1 MPVIEKGFSLWAS
14 FKQLLKDTN
23 PAGVGTGLVAT
34 LFSTMGPGFIVMSSA
49 KSGGLTDPQAVS
61 WLLALYGFGGLA
73 TMFVSLRYR
82 IPMVIA
88 YSIPG
93 AVLLGKI
100 LPHFT
105 IGQAVGAYMIVGLVA
120 LILTVTGLI
129 KKVVDMI
136 PVPIMLGMVA
146 GVLFSFGVSLSKL
159 PSNSPEFMES
169 CSWFSSGQW
178 RSSASHKKCPL
189 SSSPL

>member
-1 MPVIEKGFSLWAS
+1 MPLREKGFSLGAS

-23 PAGVGTGLVAT
+23 PAGVGTGFVVT
-34 LFSTMGPGFIVMSSA
+34 LFGTMGPGLIVMNA
-49 KSGGLTDPQAVS
+49 ATAGGLTGPQAVS

-82 IPMVIA
+82 IPVVIA

-93 AVLLGKI
+93 AVLLGKL

-105 IGQAVGAYMIVGLVA
+105 LSQAVGAYIVVGVVA

-129 KKVVDMI
+129 KKVVDNI
-136 PVPIMLGMVA
+136 PVPIML
-146 GVLFSFGVSLSKL
+146 
-159 PSNSPEFMES
+159 
-169 CSWFSSGQW
+169 
-178 RSSASHKKCPL
+178 
-189 SSSPL
+189 